1 MTKQLRLAINM
12 LYIGQELKDLLLTQ
26 CDLIEEENFINLK
39 EIKLLNELVEMY
51 KSTVRGMHIDN
62 LHETEA
68 ETLQRHGDGG
78 DDEGFNEFVNREN
91 QKQQ

>member
-1 MTKQLRLAINM
+1 MTEQLRIAINK
-12 LYIGQELKDLLLTQ
+12 LYTTQETKDLLISQ
-26 CDLIEEENFINLK
+26 CDLIDEEHTINLK

-68 ETLQRHGDGG
+68 ETLHRHGDGG